1 MEMSQADSEVE
12 DLLMHTYANNDDDD
26 DSMID

>member
-12 DLLMHTYANNDDDD
+12 DLLMHTFTNTEDENESVLD
-26 DSMID
+26 